1 MLEDNLFSNTFKIIK
16 KKNSLKGI
24 LKINCN
30 NKKIF
35 IERKIKVVD
44 KKKIQIWNLS
54 PLWKQHCWKISKFFS
69 FNNFFLN
76 TVLRIMLKIFPICIT
91 SKENF

>member
-44 KKKIQIWNLS
+44 KKKIQI
-54 PLWKQHCWKISKFFS
+54 
-69 FNNFFLN
+69 
-76 TVLRIMLKIFPICIT
+76 
-91 SKENF
+91 